1 MVSLHCLVIG
11 QSCLI
16 TDHRHLH
23 AVPGG
28 PAQEPAPVNGRPGRV
43 VVPQDDGAPPGVL
56 TAQLHKGRAKEPVR
70 LQLDGELDLSRAD
83 EFRRAID
90 VAWSLGTGR
99 LVVDLRGVVFMD
111 LTSVQVLLNAQRE
124 ASKAACSLAIIVGDA
139 ARRVLQRTGVLDY
152 FEVVSGL
159 APGPGGRPC
168 P

>member
-1 MVSLHCLVIG
+1 MSHH
-11 QSCLI
+11 
-16 TDHRHLH
+16 DHRHLH

-99 LVVDLRGVVFMD
+99 LVVHLRGVVFMD

-139 ARRVLQRTGVLDY
+139 AEAR
-152 FEVVSGL
+152 
-159 APGPGGRPC
+159 APADGRPRLLRGGLR
-168 P
+168 PRARPRRPSVPVRRSHTRL

>member
-1 MVSLHCLVIG
+1 MNA
-11 QSCLI
+11 
-16 TDHRHLH
+16 HRHLH

-28 PAQEPAPVNGRPGRV
+28 WAPDRAPVNGRPARL

-70 LQLDGELDLSRAD
+70 LQLDGELDLARAG
-83 EFRRAID
+83 EFRHAID
-90 VAWSLGTGR
+90 AAWALGTGR

-124 ASKAACSLAIIVGDA
+124 ASEGACSLAIIVGDA
-139 ARRVLQRTGVLDY
+139 ARRVLQRAGVLAY

-159 APGPGGRPC
+159 APGLGGP
-168 P
+168 